1 MNFTKTALMS
11 ILAVAAGC
19 SSSGSK
25 GTDTNPPPPATPIA
39 TTAQAASASAAAEQ
53 SVGVAL
59 SSASYL
65 GGFSEGVTPFAPR
78 FKSMAAQDPRF
89 SAFRAAQSK
98 LMASP
103 KARLA
108 DGLRKAK
115 SFATSRATVAYDETQ
130 YCYDS
135 GSVHFVGSLDDMAGS
150 YSFTVTF
157 DHCREYEQDT
167 NGVVVETISA
177 GALESFSVR
186 FGDGD
191 GTLEATDFT
200 VTDYD
205 YTTGYADVIDTET
218 MDLTLSGSWRCANEA
233 CSSTTSS
240 LTANGKESYVGY
252 GFELTSAYSHFGMS
266 DTLTYT
272 DVGSREAF
280 TANGAASETMTDDTG
295 TYGQALTFYGLVA
308 TQEDTGMNYVDDT
321 IDGTVVFD
329 FTPDDACYEGAFAID
344 TQTPVRF
351 SYDTYTTVAGK
362 VVINGNVTM
371 TYNSD
376 GTVTVAI
383 AGQAPTTYDNVSSLD
398 YVCAL

>member
-1 MNFTKTALMS
+1 MNFTKSALLS

-25 GTDTNPPPPATPIA
+25 AGDPNPPPPPTPIA

-53 SVGVAL
+53 SLGVAL
-59 SSASYL
+59 SDAYYL
-65 GGFSEGVTPFAPR
+65 GGFSGGVSPFAPR

-115 SFATSRATVAYDETQ
+115 SFATSRATAAYDETQ

-135 GSVHFVGSLDDMAGS
+135 GTVHFVGSVDDMTGS
-150 YSFTVTF
+150 YSLTVTF
-157 DHCREYEQDT
+157 DHCREYDEDT

-177 GALESFSVR
+177 DAVESFSIR
-186 FGDGD
+186 IGDGD

-200 VTDYD
+200 VTDY
-205 YTTGYADVIDTET
+205 TTGYADVTDTET

-252 GFELTSAYSHFGMS
+252 GFELTGAYSHFGMS

-272 DVGSREAF
+272 CRCRPSPS
-280 TANGAASETMTDDTG
+280 TARRA
-295 TYGQALTFYGLVA
+295 
-308 TQEDTGMNYVDDT
+308 
-321 IDGTVVFD
+321 
-329 FTPDDACYEGAFAID
+329 
-344 TQTPVRF
+344 RR
-351 SYDTYTTVAGK
+351 
-362 VVINGNVTM
+362 
-371 TYNSD
+371 
-376 GTVTVAI
+376 
-383 AGQAPTTYDNVSSLD
+383 
-398 YVCAL
+398 